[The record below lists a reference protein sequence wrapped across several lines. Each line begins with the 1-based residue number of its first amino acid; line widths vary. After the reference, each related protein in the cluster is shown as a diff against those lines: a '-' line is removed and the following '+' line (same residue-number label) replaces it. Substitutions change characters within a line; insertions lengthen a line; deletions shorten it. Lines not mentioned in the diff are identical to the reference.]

1 MTRFTR
7 TLSALLVAGVLA
19 GAGATAATAT
29 ALGRTTDGSDVVVRA
44 SGTTALR
51 SFAER
56 GSAVVVATHSDFVKD
71 QSDRVLDVRLLGS
84 GSRPRVGAGR

>member
-44 SGTTALR
+44 SGTT
-51 SFAER
+51 
-56 GSAVVVATHSDFVKD
+56 DPD
-71 QSDRVLDVRLLGS
+71 
-84 GSRPRVGAGR
+84 GAFDWE